1 MVEGLPLRLAKWI
14 CVYPLLIAA
23 SVVMIFPLL
32 WTLSTSLKTA
42 QTVTLRE
49 VQLIP
54 DPIQWSNYIDIF
66 TEAPLAQYTLNTM
79 YMVVASVAGGVIV
92 CALAGYAFARID
104 FPAREILFY
113 VLLSTMM
120 LPHVVQI
127 IPLFVIFDRLGL
139 VGTFWPLIIPRLLG
153 HNAFYIFLMRQFFRG
168 IPLELSDAAR
178 MDGCTE
184 LGIWARIVM
193 PNSKPVLAAVG
204 IFSIQFAWNDFLSP
218 LIYLGPKKEL
228 WTLALGLN
236 AQKGFEGEIASLHK
250 MMVISVYMIIPMLL
264 VFAVGQKYMIEGVTF
279 SGMKG

>member
-1 MVEGLPLRLAKWI
+1 MVEGLYARVAKWTF
-14 CVYPLLIAA
+14 VYPLLLVS
-23 SVVMIFPLL
+23 SVVMLFPLA
-32 WTLSTSLKTA
+32 WTFSTSLKTA

-49 VQLIP
+49 VKLIP
-54 DPIQWSNYIDIF
+54 DPVQWSNYITIF
-66 TEAPLAQYTLNTM
+66 EESPLILYTQNTM
-79 YMVVASVAGGVIV
+79 YMVVTSVIGGVVI
-92 CALAGYAFARID
+92 CALAGYAFARIN
-104 FPAREILFY
+104 FPAREVVFY

-127 IPLFVIFDRLGL
+127 IPLFVIFDRMGL

-184 LGIWARIVM
+184 LGIWARIIM

-218 LIYLGPKKEL
+218 LIYLGPKKDL

-236 AQKGFEGEIASLHK
+236 AQKGFEGEITSLHK

-264 VFAVGQKYMIEGVTF
+264 VFAFGQKYMIEGVTF

>member
-14 CVYPLLIAA
+14 FVYPLLLAA
-23 SVVMIFPLL
+23 SVVMVFPLL

-54 DPIQWSNYIDIF
+54 DPIQWSNYIEIF
-66 TEAPLAQYTLNTM
+66 AEAPLAQYTLNTM

-236 AQKGFEGEIASLHK
+236 AQKGFEGEITSLHK

>member
-14 CVYPLLIAA
+14 FVYPLLLAA
-23 SVVMIFPLL
+23 SVVMVFPLL

-54 DPIQWSNYIDIF
+54 DPIQWSNYIEIF

-139 VGTFWPLIIPRLLG
+139 VGTF
-153 HNAFYIFLMRQFFRG
+153 
-168 IPLELSDAAR
+168 
-178 MDGCTE
+178 
-184 LGIWARIVM
+184 
-193 PNSKPVLAAVG
+193 
-204 IFSIQFAWNDFLSP
+204 
-218 LIYLGPKKEL
+218 
-228 WTLALGLN
+228 
-236 AQKGFEGEIASLHK
+236 
-250 MMVISVYMIIPMLL
+250 
-264 VFAVGQKYMIEGVTF
+264 
-279 SGMKG
+279 

>member
-14 CVYPLLIAA
+14 FVYPLLLAA
-23 SVVMIFPLL
+23 SVVMVFPLL

-54 DPIQWSNYIDIF
+54 DPIQWSNYIEIF

-79 YMVVASVAGGVIV
+79 YMVAASVAGGVIV

-236 AQKGFEGEIASLHK
+236 AQKGFEGEITSLHK

>member
-1 MVEGLPLRLAKWI
+1 MVEGLYARLAKWTF
-14 CVYPLLIAA
+14 VYPLLLVG
-23 SVVMIFPLL
+23 SVVMLFPLA
-32 WTLSTSLKTA
+32 WTFSTSLKTA

-49 VQLIP
+49 VKLIP
-54 DPIQWSNYIDIF
+54 DPVQWSNYITIF
-66 TEAPLAQYTLNTM
+66 EESPLLLYTQNTM
-79 YMVVASVAGGVIV
+79 YMVVTSVIGGVVI
-92 CALAGYAFARID
+92 CALAGYAFARIN
-104 FPAREILFY
+104 FPAREVLFY
-113 VLLSTMM
+113 ILLSTMM

-127 IPLFVIFDRLGL
+127 IPLFVIFDRMGL

-184 LGIWARIVM
+184 FGIWARIIM

-236 AQKGFEGEIASLHK
+236 AQKGFEGEITSLHK

-264 VFAVGQKYMIEGVTF
+264 VFAFGQKYMIEGVTF

>member
-1 MVEGLPLRLAKWI
+1 MVEGFANRISKWVF
-14 CVYPLLIAA
+14 VYPFLAA
-23 SVVMIFPLL
+23 AAVVMIFPLI
-32 WTLSTSLKTA
+32 WTFSTSLKTA

-54 DPIQWSNYIDIF
+54 DPIQWSNYVTIF
-66 TEAPLAQYTLNTM
+66 EEAPLVQYTQNTL
-79 YMVVASVAGGVIV
+79 YMVFASVVGGVVV
-92 CALAGYAFARID
+92 CALAGYAFARIR
-104 FPAREILFY
+104 FPARETCFY
-113 VLLSTMM
+113 ILLSTMM

-127 IPLFVIFDRLGL
+127 IPLFVIFDRLGM
-139 VGTFWPLIIPRLLG
+139 VGTFWPLVIPRLLG

-184 LGIWARIVM
+184 LGIWARIIM
-193 PNSKPVLAAVG
+193 PNSKPVLAAVA

-218 LIYLGPKKEL
+218 LIYLGPKREL

-236 AQKGFEGEIASLHK
+236 AQKGFEGEITSLHK

-264 VFAVGQKYMIEGVTF
+264 VFAFGQKYMIEGVTF

>member
-1 MVEGLPLRLAKWI
+1 MVEGLSERLAKWAL
-14 CVYPLLIAA
+14 VYPLLLA
-23 SVVMIFPLL
+23 SSVIMLFPLL
-32 WTLSTSLKTA
+32 WTVSTSLKTA

-49 VQLIP
+49 IQLIP
-54 DPIQWSNYIDIF
+54 EPIQWSNYIDIF
-66 TEAPLAQYTLNTM
+66 LEVPMWLYTRNTM
-79 YMVVASVAGGVIV
+79 YIVLASVVGGVVV
-92 CALAGYAFARID
+92 CALAGYAFARVN
-104 FPAREILFY
+104 FPAREAVFY

-127 IPLFVIFDRLGL
+127 IPLFVIFDRMGL
-139 VGTFWPLIIPRLLG
+139 VGTFWPLVIPRFLG

-184 LGIWARIVM
+184 FGIWARIIM

-204 IFSIQFAWNDFLSP
+204 IFSIQFAWDDFLSP
-218 LIYLGPKKEL
+218 LIYLGANKDL

-236 AQKGFEGEIASLHK
+236 AQKGFEGEITSLHK
-250 MMVISVYMIIPMLL
+250 MMVISVYMILPMLI